1 MPTYAKVIL
10 SVAAGVSL
18 LSSVSPIS
26 AQATQDPTELPR
38 RIVRHFPEKPPVQF
52 EILQTLDHQPRM
64 VITNLHQYPLTA
76 FIVRTDP
83 TAPNSIT
90 NTLMFDALTHTGLLA
105 PIPRGLSLVIGVP
118 HAVGLSVPDPVLAA
132 VVWEDGSTYGPDELL
147 VRIPK
152 ARSALADSYD
162 RAIALLQ
169 SGLDKNWTAAEYSAA
184 ARQLRPP
191 IDPAQPALP
200 EPTVAARPENYHVRA
215 PSTAKLREVFRLET
229 ERWISNDWVV
239 QYRGHFLQL
248 KPQNKRYGPT
258 QAKALVCE
266 WEDVEVHYRGER
278 MDYED
283 LVVRPQAVQV
293 AAREPSREPAKHV
306 ESKPAPG
313 HPWRQGYEQ
322 RMKLQ
327 RLNGSQE
334 SALVGVSASAT
345 P

>member
-26 AQATQDPTELPR
+26 AQATQDPTELAR

-52 EILQTLDHQPRM
+52 EILQTPDHQPRM

-105 PIPRGLSLVIGVP
+105 PISRGLSLVIGVP

-162 RAIALLQ
+162 RAIAMLQ

-191 IDPAQPALP
+191 
-200 EPTVAARPENYHVRA
+200 R
-215 PSTAKLREVFRLET
+215 
-229 ERWISNDWVV
+229 
-239 QYRGHFLQL
+239 
-248 KPQNKRYGPT
+248 
-258 QAKALVCE
+258 
-266 WEDVEVHYRGER
+266 
-278 MDYED
+278 
-283 LVVRPQAVQV
+283 
-293 AAREPSREPAKHV
+293 
-306 ESKPAPG
+306 
-313 HPWRQGYEQ
+313 
-322 RMKLQ
+322 
-327 RLNGSQE
+327 
-334 SALVGVSASAT
+334 
-345 P
+345 